1 MSSSFVSSTI
11 SRAVSLPLK
20 LYHNYLRPTTT
31 TTTSPV
37 SVSPPSPRNAPTVSV
52 SGSIPSPLTFLTS
65 SYLLLS
71 LSLAFLL
78 HRIHHLVPPAH
89 HRPFQDQQQGQGG
102 DNRSFERVHSRFV
115 QIGVR
120 LPGILYLL
128 KTSAAL
134 YLASS
139 RNGIEL
145 LKEGTWTR
153 TLFRLLQNS
162 SKLICGKGE
171 LGKLL
176 ESSTSGGTP
185 SFNHSNLLWQTF
197 LSIACSITLET
208 LVRSLSEDEPNLHS
222 FNLLSF
228 SFLLHV
234 QSHSTTTTEGDNE
247 DNRQLYIY
255 LLLTLL
261 ELVSLQ
267 ISYLLPYF
275 NLRQSTTRTR
285 TTTTTTKRFRFP
297 ITLFFSIFSQYLAIN
312 CYSNFYKDLNNNSQS
327 PAAEGGGGGGA
338 LIWFN
343 KLPEIGF
350 ELVVTISLGLKL
362 FAALIRGEELSREN
376 LLGPPIYWDST
387 EDFAVVLIKYTT
399 QLLKS
404 TRLSNLSYELSP
416 LMVLPST
423 ISQSLESIGFDLS
436 STSPTSYSTT
446 LEEEEGDGEGGLRIR
461 LERNGDVLLM
471 EELEES
477 RNGNGELLRRRIGK
491 GKSEAL
497 EYGFGV
503 EIKKVE
509 IEPLSFGRE
518 NLESVGGNGGG
529 GEWDGEWGTGFE
541 DSNNIEYSN
550 RTPPGDVGIG
560 MVQGERRSYFFK
572 FLTVLLRILFY
583 LLYVFIKS
591 LIDFLRF
598 GLRKFGLRSLE
609 GRLKDTWT
617 TRERR
622 RRRER
627 SVGIDQEEEED
638 EEDEDWKPSQDDDD
652 DDGESNTSE
661 DESDEGEEEEE
672 NALVLISDLSKQLET
687 DNNNDESSSRELDR
701 LSPSE
706 LAPYLLAHHLSPS
719 SSTTLTRRRYQSLL
733 QPPASSSSS
742 SSSDQLSSI
751 DHLNTAITSSLK
763 SNQRL
768 IRMTKEERESKRQE
782 WRESRSNFCVVCT
795 VEPRTVILWPC
806 RCLALCESCREALAL
821 RTTASTPGG
830 NGTDPNVTGGGV
842 PGAGTGGNLCPTCR
856 SAVAGFSR
864 IFIP

>member
-1 MSSSFVSSTI
+1 MSAEQSRSFVSSTI
-11 SRAVSLPLK
+11 SRAVSLPLN
-20 LYHNYLRPTTT
+20 LYRNYLSPTFTSTSSSSTPTSPTT
-31 TTTSPV
+31 V
-37 SVSPPSPRNAPTVSV
+37 APAAPNVTL
-52 SGSIPSPLTFLTS
+52 PSPLTFLTS

-89 HRPFQDQQQGQGG
+89 HRPFLQDQQQG
-102 DNRSFERVHSRFV
+102 ERVNSRLV

-134 YLASS
+134 FLASTTP
-139 RNGIEL
+139 NAQGCWW
-145 LKEGTWTR
+145 LKEGSWTR
-153 TLFRLLQNS
+153 TLFRLLQTS
-162 SKLICGKGE
+162 TRLICGKGE

-176 ESSTSGGTP
+176 ESP
-185 SFNHSNLLWQTF
+185 SSYNHSSLLWQTF

-208 LVRSLSEDEPNLHS
+208 LVRSLSGDEPNLHS

-234 QSHSTTTTEGDNE
+234 QSHSSTTASAGQSE

-275 NLRQSTTRTR
+275 KFNFSSNRRQETTSVI
-285 TTTTTTKRFRFP
+285 TTTTTKRFRFP
-297 ITLFFSIFSQYLAIN
+297 ITLFFSLFSQYLAIRS
-312 CYSNFYKDLNNNSQS
+312 YLNFYRDINSPLLS
-327 PAAEGGGGGGA
+327 TTRGGEGGDGGDGGGGGA

-350 ELVVTISLGLKL
+350 ELVVTVSLGLKL
-362 FAALIRGEELSREN
+362 FAALIRGEELSQEN
-376 LLGPPIYWDST
+376 ILGPPIYWDST
-387 EDFAVVLIKYTT
+387 EDYAVVLIKYTT
-399 QLLKS
+399 ALLKA

-416 LMVLPST
+416 LNVLPST

-436 STSPTSYSTT
+436 STTTTSTT
-446 LEEEEGDGEGGLRIR
+446 LEDDDEEGGLRIR

-477 RNGNGELLRRRIGK
+477 IHSNRNGNREGGGELRRRLGK
-491 GKSEAL
+491 GKTEAL

-503 EIKKVE
+503 EIKKID
-509 IEPLSFGRE
+509 IEPLNFNYEG
-518 NLESVGGNGGG
+518 VGVG
-529 GEWDGEWGTGFE
+529 GEWDGEWGNGF
-541 DSNNIEYSN
+541 DSNEVEYGVTRGN
-550 RTPPGDVGIG
+550 PGDVGIG
-560 MVQGERRSYFFK
+560 MVQGERRNYFFK
-572 FLTVLLRILFY
+572 FLTVLLRIGFY
-583 LLYVFIKS
+583 LVYVSIKF
-591 LIDFLRF
+591 LIDSFRF

-609 GRLKDTWT
+609 GRLRDTWT
-617 TRERR
+617 IRERDHSTTR
-622 RRRER
+622 RRGSDLE
-627 SVGIDQEEEED
+627 GDDDDE
-638 EEDEDWKPSQDDDD
+638 EEDEDWKPSEEEND
-652 DDGESNTSE
+652 E
-661 DESDEGEEEEE
+661 DESSASDEEEEEEEE
-672 NALVLISDLSKQLET
+672 NSLALISDLSKRPL
-687 DNNNDESSSRELDR
+687 DESQGGEFER

-733 QPPASSSSS
+733 QPPKQSSSSS
-742 SSSDQLSSI
+742 SNLSSL
-751 DHLNTAITSSLK
+751 DHLNTAISSSLK
-763 SNQRL
+763 SNRNL

-821 RTTASTPGG
+821 RTTASTPGDARDATG
-830 NGTDPNVTGGGV
+830 GGGGGV